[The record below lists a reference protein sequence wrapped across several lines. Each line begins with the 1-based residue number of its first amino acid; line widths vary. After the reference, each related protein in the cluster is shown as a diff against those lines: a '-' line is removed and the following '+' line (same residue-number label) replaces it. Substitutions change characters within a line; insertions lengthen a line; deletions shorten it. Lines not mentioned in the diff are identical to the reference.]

1 LSSPPSFHPISIRH
15 TAIEPLGTPDES
27 FSLASPQVT
36 WLRKCG
42 ATATATYRK
51 TSLFGRKLTL
61 FAIPYFP
68 LELNFANLTAAYG
81 GTIAVP
87 QIPLYKNFGYLR
99 WGKYPACYIKITI
112 LQNYRLHDAVHTP

>member
-1 LSSPPSFHPISIRH
+1 VVAKVWGNGYGDLSKNVAFW
-15 TAIEPLGTPDES
+15 
-27 FSLASPQVT
+27 PQID
-36 WLRKCG
+36 
-42 ATATATYRK
+42 
-51 TSLFGRKLTL
+51 TL
-61 FAIPYFP
+61 CHPYFP

-81 GTIAVP
+81 GTIVVP